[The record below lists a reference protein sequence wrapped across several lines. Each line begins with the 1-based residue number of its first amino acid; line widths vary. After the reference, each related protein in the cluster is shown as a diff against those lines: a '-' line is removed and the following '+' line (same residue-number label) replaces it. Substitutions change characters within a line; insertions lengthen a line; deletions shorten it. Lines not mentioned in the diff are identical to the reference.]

1 MDGVDSYMITEF
13 GRSQRLV
20 PQEKWRTLQRSML
33 HIPTWAAGELEEK
46 YLYDYD
52 LEPPKDEFAMSG
64 AMVDEL

>member
-1 MDGVDSYMITEF
+1 
-13 GRSQRLV
+13 
-20 PQEKWRTLQRSML
+20 ML